1 MVFSKQK
8 STLLRRSIIQFAFVG
23 LEANE
28 ETFCYLAEFQH
39 VFWTRQWTA
48 GSAGV
53 ASTYWLINEADVP
66 SLTDNPVTVKC
77 SNLILTDLSA
87 TSPTLAVKVF
97 DDITGTL
104 EIMTSLDGVP
114 AKILTTTPY
123 YSGSPIAGTGV
134 ISAK

>member
-1 MVFSKQK
+1 M
-8 STLLRRSIIQFAFVG
+8 G

-39 VFWTRQWTA
+39 VFWTRKWTA
-48 GSAGV
+48 GSTGV
-53 ASTYWLINEADVP
+53 PSTYWLINEADVP

-77 SNLILTDLSA
+77 SNLILKDLSA
-87 TSPTLAVKVF
+87 TSPTLAVRVF

-123 YSGSPIAGTGV
+123 YTGAPAASTGL
-134 ISAK
+134 ISTK